1 MSFPVVYT
9 NISVINFNLKID
21 IQFFNSRIYTT
32 NDRSVFNN
40 LSDTDKDSEKNYLC
54 ISTQVELDEYTV
66 IGDIN
71 IKPQFILI
79 LTILT
84 YLTKTL
90 FDQQNFG
97 KSFPS
102 NGKLQEVENS
112 VFDFNDVNY
121 KIEFDKIIELLASNK
136 ESKKQLFHKKIE
148 RYYKSFFTDDIN
160 FE

>member
-1 MSFPVVYT
+1 MSFPVTYT
-9 NISVINFNLKID
+9 NISEINFNLKID
-21 IQFFNSRIYTT
+21 VQFFNSRINTT
-32 NDRSVFNN
+32 NDLSLFNKV
-40 LSDTDKDSEKNYLC
+40 SDKDSEKNYLC

-90 FDQQNFG
+90 FDQQNFS

-102 NGKLQEVENS
+102 NRKLQEIENP

-121 KIEFDKIIELLASNK
+121 KNEFDKIIELLASNK